1 MLGVFSKMIFHTSYH
16 QPEINGLPDISSVK
30 MGLLRINRKLK
41 FRVNNYVMPCASSY
55 RAKNWKHFYRMQT
68 KKLGCTWLSLTES
81 MTGKKKSLSSSCWF
95 LLLWQDLGAALSG
108 LPPQF
113 GWGFCLLILC
123 FPLLIKIFLWKHLWS
138 RVMFSSVNP
147 FVPWYQEGNFLGT
160 MCHAKGKAQIGNL
173 WRSNSGKKKGW
184 KEELLGTFLS
194 KVHILSKS

>member
-1 MLGVFSKMIFHTSYH
+1 MGCQIFPQWRWVYLGSTENWSSGLTAMLCLVQVPIEQRTENTFTECK
-16 QPEINGLPDISSVK
+16 Q
-30 MGLLRINRKLK
+30 
-41 FRVNNYVMPCASSY
+41 
-55 RAKNWKHFYRMQT
+55 KNWGVHDF
-68 KKLGCTWLSLTES
+68 SSTES

-138 RVMFSSVNP
+138 RVMFSSLNP
-147 FVPWYQEGNFLGT
+147 FVPWNKEGNFLGT
-160 MCHAKGKAQIGNL
+160 MCHAKGKAPIGNL
-173 WRSNSGKKKGW
+173 WRSNSGKKKSW

-194 KVHILSKS
+194 KVHILSRS